1 MRPSGVQAKPVPPGN
16 RPRVL
21 IVEDEPAMA
30 RVLADN
36 LEGEGLSVEV
46 APDGDS
52 AARRWRELDPDL
64 VVLDVML
71 PRLDGLEVCRRMR
84 AQGFTTPV
92 LFLSARGQPEDR
104 VEGLR
109 VGGDDYLGKPFHLPE
124 FLLRVHNLLRRREEA
139 RAIPAY
145 SFAGHRVDFRSW
157 TAHLKGGREEV
168 LGEREMAIFRL
179 LAERAGEVVSRD
191 EILDRVWGQEVFPSS
206 RTIDNFVVRL
216 RRLFEPDPQNPVHF
230 HTVWGVGYRFTPRPE
245 PKTAEPVPIEVTPRE
260 PR

>member
-1 MRPSGVQAKPVPPGN
+1 M

-21 IVEDEPAMA
+21 VVEDEPAMA
-30 RVLADN
+30 QVLADN
-36 LEGEGLSVEV
+36 LEGEGLTVEV
-46 APDGDS
+46 AADGDS
-52 AARRWRELDPDL
+52 ATHHWRELNPHL

-124 FLLRVHNLLRRREEA
+124 FLLRVKNLLRRREET

-145 SFAGHRVDFRSW
+145 SFAGHRVDYRSW
-157 TAHLKGGREEV
+157 TVHLRGDRSEV

-216 RRLFEPDPQNPVHF
+216 RRLFEPDPQNPIHF
-230 HTVWGVGYRFTPRPE
+230 HTVWGVGYRFTPQPE
-245 PKTAEPVPIEVTPRE
+245 PRTADPAASPKENH
-260 PR
+260 